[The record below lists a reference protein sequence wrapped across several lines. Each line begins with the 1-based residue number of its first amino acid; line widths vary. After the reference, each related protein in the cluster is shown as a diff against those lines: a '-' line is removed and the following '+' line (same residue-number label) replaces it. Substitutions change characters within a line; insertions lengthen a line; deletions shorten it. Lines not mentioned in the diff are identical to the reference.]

1 MKPTFLIGIVEVAL
15 AAFLGYNMVYRPQ
28 QREVQRVRA
37 QQGEERTHQ
46 QTQTEIAAYLQQI
59 ERYRKRLPPEPDPAW
74 LVRELVELAR
84 EPGVQ
89 LTSITQED
97 PQSVG
102 QFTRVAVQLQVSATY
117 HQLGTFLDAI
127 ERSDHFLRVDR
138 LDIQQQGSTD
148 RPTIQLTFS
157 TLYVPPL
164 LAAPANA
171 GGGA

>member
-1 MKPTFLIGIVEVAL
+1 MKPTLLIGIVEVAL
-15 AAFLGYNMVYRPQ
+15 AGFLGYNAIYLPK
-28 QREVQRVRA
+28 QREVARSHA

-46 QTQTEIAAYLQQI
+46 QTQAEVAAYLQQI

-74 LVRELVELAR
+74 LVRGLVDLAQ

-89 LTSITQED
+89 LTSIIQED

-117 HQLGTFLDAI
+117 HELGTFLDAV
-127 ERSDHFLRVDR
+127 ERSDHFMRVDR
-138 LDIQQQGSTD
+138 LDIQQQGSPG
-148 RPTIQLTFS
+148 RPAIQLTFS

-164 LAAPANA
+164 MAAPANA